1 MTDATA
7 AASAVYLRVL
17 GPSAATVGGR
27 DVALGGPSARA
38 VLARLAAAAGR
49 VVSTDLLID
58 DLWAGQPPPK
68 ALSALQVHVSN
79 LRRVLEPARA
89 PRTPATVIVSAPP
102 GYALRLP
109 PESVDA
115 WHFERLVVEGLHAS
129 DLPTRIALLSQAL
142 DLWRGVP
149 YHECVD
155 ADWARIESERLTEL
169 HDTALETRAHA
180 YLDEGKP
187 ALVVDELGRHA
198 TRNPGREHGVRLL
211 ALALYRTGRQADSLE
226 TLRRT
231 RAYLADELGVDPSAE
246 LQGLERD
253 ILHQEPSLT
262 MAPATP
268 TDRAPATQEILWDEA
283 PVTGRGEELDALRLA
298 ARQSAR
304 EGLHLVWI
312 GGDAGEGKS
321 TLAQAFADEAAGSG
335 WQVAWGRCPE
345 VDGAPSGWPWLE
357 VLRQFG
363 DEDAGTPF
371 EVGRRVEARL
381 TAAGARTLIVLDDVH
396 RADEPTLQVL
406 RHLAATGR
414 RSTSVLLCT
423 FRPTEAAAD
432 LQATWA
438 ATAGIPGSRLTL
450 RGLGREGAAAIARQS
465 GVADVDDALLTDLI
479 DRTGGNPLFIREYSR
494 LIASEGAAAIRT
506 TVPDGVRD
514 VLGRR
519 ISRLPEKTVVE
530 LRRAAVLGREADLAV
545 LAAIGEIGDDDLL
558 DSLEPAL
565 LTGII
570 VEPSPDRVRFSHD
583 LVRETLY
590 DSVPRMRRRRMHA
603 SALSALA
610 THSPADTAALAY
622 HAVESAT
629 PTTAVDAL
637 HYVRAGA
644 RDAESQAS
652 YRDALALWKSAES
665 LCEMSIE
672 PDPSQLVE
680 ILIPR
685 VGVQARTGDVVGAR
699 ETYRRAIRIAQER
712 RDPDALL
719 RALVSWDAPV
729 VWTIRVEPDV
739 DTFVLDAIDGAAG
752 REGLTASD
760 RARLLSARVFEL
772 EGIDDESSLAAARE
786 ARRVA
791 RESGD
796 TRALMRAL
804 NAFGYIAFGPDLADE
819 RITNAEELLAAARAE
834 GDEGFVSVAYFQRFL
849 AATAGTDFELAYHH
863 AELATR
869 HAAGH
874 QLSQMLGVVAVFE
887 AMVELMA
894 GRLESA
900 EHRFTAISTAMHE
913 QGVASAQWI
922 ATIGRLG
929 VGVARGDLSGLA
941 GELGAIESV
950 RPQAIRFPLIL
961 ALLDGGDVSA
971 ATELWASSTPYP
983 RDYYWLGMTAFRA
996 RAAARLGDVE
1006 VARRTY
1012 EELLPFAGRIA
1023 GLDSGSLYAGPVDA
1037 ALGDVAEL
1045 LGDDDAAVRWRAA
1058 ASDLVKLVSERLRE
1072 RESTAPR

>member
-1 MTDATA
+1 MI
-7 AASAVYLRVL
+7 
-17 GPSAATVGGR
+17 
-27 DVALGGPSARA
+27 
-38 VLARLAAAAGR
+38 ARLAAAAGR

-68 ALSALQVHVSN
+68 ALAGLQVHVSN

-129 DLPTRIALLSQAL
+129 DPPTRIALLSRAL
-142 DLWRGVP
+142 DLWAGVP
-149 YHECVD
+149 YHESVD
-155 ADWARIESERLTEL
+155 ADWARIESERLAEL
-169 HDTALETRAHA
+169 HSTALETRAHA
-180 YLDEGKP
+180 YLDDGKP

-253 ILHQEPSLT
+253 ILRQEPSLT

-268 TDRAPATQEILWDEA
+268 ADRAFATPEIRWDEA
-283 PVTGRGEELDALRLA
+283 PLTGRGDELDALRLA
-298 ARQSAR
+298 ARQAAQ
-304 EGLHLVWI
+304 EGLHVVWI

-345 VDGAPSGWPWLE
+345 VDGAPPGWPWLA

-363 DEDAGTPF
+363 DDEDAGTPF
-371 EVGRRVEARL
+371 EAGRRTEARL
-381 TAAGARTLIVLDDVH
+381 IAAGARTLIVLDDVH

-406 RHLAATGR
+406 RHLAATAR
-414 RSTSVLLCT
+414 KSTSVLLCT
-423 FRPTEAAAD
+423 FRPSEATAD
-432 LQATWA
+432 LRATWA
-438 ATAGIPGSRLTL
+438 ATAGIPGSRLML

-465 GVADVDDALLTDLI
+465 GVSDVDDALLTDLI

-494 LIASEGAAAIRT
+494 LIASEGSGAIRT

-545 LAAIGEIGDDDLL
+545 LAAIGQTDDDALL

-570 VEPSPDRVRFSHD
+570 VEPTPDRVRFSHD

-603 SALSALA
+603 SALAALA
-610 THSPADTAALAY
+610 THSPADSAALAH
-622 HAVESAT
+622 HAFESAT
-629 PTTAVDAL
+629 PGTAADAL
-637 HYVRAGA
+637 RYVRAGA
-644 RDAESQAS
+644 HDAEAQSS
-652 YRDALALWKSAES
+652 YREALALWKSAES
-665 LCEMSIE
+665 LCEMATD
-672 PDPSQLVE
+672 PDPGELVE

-685 VGVQARTGDVVGAR
+685 VGVQARTGDVIGAR
-699 ETYRRAIRIAQER
+699 ETYRRAIGLAQQR
-712 RDPDALL
+712 ADPDALL
-719 RALVSWDAPV
+719 RALVSWHAPV
-729 VWTIRVEPDV
+729 VWTIRVEPDA
-739 DTFVLDAIDGAAG
+739 DAFVLDAIDAAAG
-752 REGLTASD
+752 RPDLTGAD

-772 EGIDDESSLAAARE
+772 EGVDDEQSLAAALD

-796 TRALMRAL
+796 NRALMRAL

-819 RITNAEELLAAARAE
+819 RIANAEELRAAARAE
-834 GDEGFVSVAYFQRFL
+834 GDEGFLSVAYFQRFL
-849 AATAGTDFELAYHH
+849 AATAETDLERAYEN

-874 QLSQMLGVVAVFE
+874 QLTQMLGVVAVFE

-900 EHRFTAISTAMHE
+900 EQRFTAVSTAMHE

-929 VGVARGDLSGLA
+929 VGVVRGDLSALA
-941 GELGAIESV
+941 GELGAIESM
-950 RPQAIRFPLIL
+950 RPHAIRFPLIL
-961 ALLDGGDVSA
+961 ALLDGGEVSA
-971 ATELWASSTPYP
+971 ATDLWASSTPYP
-983 RDYYWLGMTAFRA
+983 RDYYWLGMTTFRA
-996 RAAARLGDVE
+996 RVAARLGDVE
-1006 VARRTY
+1006 VARRVY

-1037 ALGDVAEL
+1037 ALADVAEL
-1045 LGDDDAAVRWRAA
+1045 LGDVDAATRWRAA
-1058 ASDLVKLVSERLRE
+1058 ASDLVTLVSERLRE
-1072 RESTAPR
+1072 RGPTASR